1 MNTKESKPWYKKWWV
16 WLIIIL
22 VLVGA
27 GSAAGNKSNT
37 EHVTNSSSDKTTT
50 APSSKTE
57 PAPKAEPVK
66 EKMTIKNSTVT
77 DKSYGIHQ
85 VDGEI
90 TNNDTGKHSATLKA
104 TFYSADGK
112 IMGTASGAVN
122 DVAPGETKTFSLMS
136 TDSISGYKDMKVQV
150 DTLL

>member
-1 MNTKESKPWYKKWWV
+1 MNTNHSKPWYKKWWV
-16 WLIIIL
+16 WLIIVI
-22 VLVGA
+22 VLIGA
-27 GSAAGNKSNT
+27 GGAAGNKSNT
-37 EHVTNSSSDKTTT
+37 ENVTNSNSDKTSTSNGST
-50 APSSKTE
+50 SDSNQKT
-57 PAPKAEPVK
+57 EPVK

-77 DKSYGIHQ
+77 DKGYGMTQ

-104 TFYSADGK
+104 TFYAADGK

-136 TDSISGYKDMKVQV
+136 TDNISGYKDMKVQV